1 MKYTKDDI
9 YSLAGTLVFHLA
21 IFLLLWFTVLK
32 TVVPEEDGG
41 ILVNFGNVNASAGT
55 FEPLNMGQAPS
66 QATVTP
72 PPAPR
77 VEAPKEDLVTQDL
90 EETVAVEDARKKK
103 EKKAEDER
111 KRLENAEKERLRQE
125 EITKQRLAEEQRK
138 NEQAVSDKMAGAFGR
153 GSATGTNQGDAE
165 TGTGNQGSPFGNA
178 DRGANEGVGG
188 YGSFS
193 LNGRSIGG
201 GGLPRPDY
209 NVSVEGKIVL
219 EIVVDP
225 RGNVISAEPTRGTTI
240 DSEALRKSAQA
251 AAKQAKFNSIKGVN
265 NQQGTITYIYKL
277 N

>member
-9 YSLAGTLVFHLA
+9 YSLAGTLLFHLT
-21 IFLLLWFTVLK
+21 IFLVLWFTVLK
-32 TVVPEEDGG
+32 TIVPEEDGG
-41 ILVNFGNVNASAGT
+41 ILVNFGNVNAAAGT
-55 FEPLNMGQAPS
+55 FEPMYTGQTPAP
-66 QATVTP
+66 ATVTP
-72 PPAPR
+72 PPPTVP
-77 VEAPKEDLVTQDL
+77 VETPKNEAITQDQ
-90 EETVAVEDARKKK
+90 EETIALNEAKKK
-103 EKKAEDER
+103 EQKAEAER

-125 EITKQRLAEEQRK
+125 ELTRQRVADEQRQR
-138 NEQAVSDKMAGAFGR
+138 EQAISNQVAGAFGR
-153 GSATGTNQGDAE
+153 GTAAGTSQGDAE
-165 TGTGNQGSPFGNA
+165 SGTGNQGSPFGNS
-178 DRGANEGVGG
+178 DHGANEGVGG

-251 AAKQAKFNSIKGVN
+251 AARQAKFNSIKGVN